1 MKSTQRTTSTALAA
15 LTALAMS
22 SVALPAAAQSF
33 TVLKAFGNGTPVLS
47 PRGVLAQGQDGLLYG
62 TSLKGGSLGEGTV
75 FAMTPGGD
83 VNVVGSFSDITGGT
97 TCNTGLSLG
106 RDGSFYGTCADGKSP
121 FENGTVFSAS
131 TASGIATLHAFDG
144 KDGTTPEP
152 GVPVQGVDGNFYGMT
167 EAGGANGDGTV
178 FVMHGDGSVVVLYNF
193 GGFQDDGREP
203 SGSLNLASDGNFY
216 GTTMAGGKLGGG
228 TVFKMTSGGQ
238 VTILHD
244 FPSKSAKEGV
254 MPMGGVVEGKDG
266 KFYGVTFSGGQE
278 NLGTIY
284 VLKQTG
290 KTQTLHSFRAI
301 ENIAF
306 PCDGMTMAFDRSL
319 YGTAAACKD
328 GTCAGSAIFELT
340 AKGDF
345 KVLHAF
351 DPATDGTEASGALFL
366 DTNGLLYG
374 LTESGGPNGGG
385 TAYSFDNGLA
395 PFASLSPA
403 SGAVGDTINVYG
415 QGFTEKGTKIF
426 FGKTLASHNFYV
438 GPNYDRVE
446 VPQGATTGTVTVK
459 TPSSKLKSIQ
469 TFTVSH

>member
-1 MKSTQRTTSTALAA
+1 MKSTHRTKSAALAA
-15 LTALAMS
+15 LAALAMS
-22 SVALPAAAQSF
+22 SAALPASAQSF
-33 TVLKAFGNGTPVLS
+33 TVLEAFGNGTAVQS

-75 FAMTPGGD
+75 FAMTQGGD
-83 VNVVGSFSDITGGT
+83 VNVVGGFSDSTGGT

-131 TASGIATLHAFDG
+131 AASGIATLHTFAGSDG
-144 KDGTTPEP
+144 KMPEP
-152 GVPVQGVDGNFYGMT
+152 GVPVQGIDGNFYGMT
-167 EAGGANGDGTV
+167 EAGGANGAGTV

-203 SGSLNLASDGNFY
+203 TGALTLASDGNFY

-228 TVFKMTSGGQ
+228 TVFKMTPGGQ
-238 VTILHD
+238 VTILHA

-254 MPMGGVVEGKDG
+254 MPMGGVVEGKGG

-290 KTQTLHSFRAI
+290 KTQTLHSFRAV
-301 ENIAF
+301 ENVAF
-306 PCDGMTMAFDRSL
+306 PCDGMAMSAERSL
-319 YGTAAACKD
+319 FGTAAACKN

-340 AKGDF
+340 AKADF

-351 DPATDGTEASGALFL
+351 DPATDGTEASGGLFL

-385 TAYSFDNGLA
+385 TAYSFDNGIA
-395 PFASLSPA
+395 PFVSLSPA
-403 SGAVGDTINVYG
+403 SGAIGDTINVYG

-426 FGKTLASHNFYV
+426 FGKTQATQNFFV
-438 GPNYDRVE
+438 GPNYDQVV
-446 VPQGATTGTVTVK
+446 VPPGATSGTVTVK
-459 TPSSKLKSIQ
+459 TPSGRLKSIQ